1 MEKDLSCRG
10 SLLIRDVRLE
20 GERVDIFAD
29 DRGMIAAV
37 GSDVGR
43 TAGKGADRVIE
54 GNGAIALPGLV
65 NTHTHAAMTLFRG
78 YAEDMPLQ
86 EWLSGK
92 IWPIEAHLTGED
104 VYWGT
109 KLACLEMIRSGTVA
123 FSDMYFFMQDAARAV
138 AEAGLC
144 AVLSYGFID
153 LFSGEKREAECRNT
167 EEFVRFVKG
176 LRNPRIKAAVGPHA
190 VYTVSQEGLSWCA
203 EYAKSENIGIH
214 IHLSETEKEVL
225 DSVAQ
230 WGKRP
235 PAILDGCGILTPR
248 TIAAHCCWLDH
259 DECTLLARRG
269 VHVSHNPVSNMKLA
283 TGRAMPYHWL
293 REAGASVTL
302 GTDGCASNNSLDLLT
317 DLKIAALLQKFAWNS
332 PTLLPAE
339 EALAM
344 ATSAGA
350 RALGFG
356 NGRIAPGEP
365 ADIILLDPG
374 AVCNTPAHSV
384 TSNVVYSCPGSAVTT
399 TICHG
404 SVLMHD
410 RIVPGGE
417 EILREAARAARALV
431 EKVRES

>member
-10 SLLIRDVRLE
+10 SLLIRDVRLN
-20 GERVDIFAD
+20 GERVDILVD

-37 GSDVGR
+37 GNDVGR
-43 TAGKGADRVIE
+43 TEGKGADREIG
-54 GNGAIALPGLV
+54 GNGATALPGLV

-92 IWPIEAHLTGED
+92 IWPIEAHLTGDD
-104 VYWGT
+104 VYRGT

-138 AEAGLC
+138 AEMGLC

-153 LFSGEKREAECRNT
+153 LFSEEKREAECRNT

-176 LRNPRIKAAVGPHA
+176 LLNPRIKAAVGPHA
-190 VYTVSQEGLSWCA
+190 VYTVSQEGLCWCA
-203 EYAKSENIGIH
+203 EYAASEGIGIH
-214 IHLSETEKEVL
+214 IHLSETEKEVT
-225 DSVAQ
+225 DAVAQ

-235 PAILDGCGILTPR
+235 PAILDACGILTPR
-248 TIAAHCCWLDH
+248 TVAAHCCWLDR

-293 REAGASVTL
+293 REAGAPVTL
-302 GTDGCASNNSLDLLT
+302 GTDSCASNNSLDLVS
-317 DLKIAALLQKFAWNS
+317 DLKFAALLQKFAWNS

-365 ADIILLDPG
+365 ADIILLDPR

-384 TSNVVYSCPGSAVTT
+384 TSNVVYSCTGSAVLT

-410 RIVPGGE
+410 RVVPGGE
-417 EILREAARAARALV
+417 EIIREAARAARALV
-431 EKVRES
+431 ERVRET